1 MSVFNTPLEDGRL
14 AVVSV
19 RAKWIARFAIDLIKW
34 VKRPLFW
41 LKWNNEEL
49 SSRIKPIKL
58 IQGLDE
64 RREIASYLHHEF
76 SLAICF
82 RIFSS
87 TCLLEVKYPWNLSF
101 SEICQL
107 AGLCATY
114 PKLLIT
120 QVFRYTAL
128 KWAVFSS

>member
-1 MSVFNTPLEDGRL
+1 MFNTPLEDGKL
-14 AVVSV
+14 AVVLM
-19 RAKWIARFAIDLIKW
+19 RAKWIVRFAIDLIKW
-34 VKRPLFW
+34 VKSPLFW
-41 LKWNNEEL
+41 LKWYNEEL

-58 IQGLDE
+58 IQVLDE
-64 RREIASYLHHEF
+64 RREITGYLHHEF
-76 SLAICF
+76 SLAICL
-82 RIFSS
+82 RIFNS

-114 PKLLIT
+114 PKLLMT